1 MGNKIMQETT
11 PLVECSAF
19 HRGMS
24 VLEASLRNTE
34 DSETIISGLLKGAA
48 EFYGASRASVVEADW
63 DLGIGVITY
72 EWCKDGVP
80 AQRDMLQCLPME
92 KFPRW
97 RKALRANKPVVIS
110 DLQRLENIYPDE
122 AAFFREYGV
131 TTLLA
136 APFSKRINQGFI
148 AVDDPTRYTD
158 DPVFLFIASYAVVV
172 ELNEIKQQQS
182 LLAAT
187 KASKY
192 NPEDIH
198 INFFGGMEIISSKG
212 TLTGEDIKAD
222 QCYLLLAYLIL
233 NHKKNF
239 SVDTL
244 AEIICPYDELDSPYK
259 VVNNIV
265 YRLRRTLSVIGLD
278 KLVIGKNGTF
288 QINPNFNI
296 HTDFD
301 RFEDACIQLKTE
313 ENPDMRHSLYHSAV
327 DMYKG
332 QLSETGQGREKHGDV
347 TVLFSALSVESGAV
361 RRKGETMNIRKAVDY
376 STMFATLES
385 VMKADLPQM
394 ELYCEIGKAVCAHSE
409 KGAAVAAAEFIKE
422 QYPDMTGFSPRNVR
436 RMRDFWQLYSGT
448 PELLG
453 EALHLNWTQNVVIM
467 EAELPAEERRWYIRQ
482 ATARN
487 LSKAE
492 LLRMIEDSAYLESVL
507 DEKVDVWYNEGN
519 DEISERTQYEE
530 DPVYLSWQYL
540 PQPHGRVRD
549 EGLGKKGGTGIAIS
563 YRISGYQSG
572 GDRQPSLSSGT
583 AQAGRAWD
591 LLRRPCRTAVDKSG
605 LRRIRSPDRHGPG
618 QPPGYVPYLRRRLC
632 RQDVPPDGS
641 HRPSRQ
647 CGRPMV
653 HRGLRGD
660 LAGCAGWLPRTY
672 ERIHD
677 RTR

>member
-1 MGNKIMQETT
+1 MKDATQLHIRPARPEEAGLFYTPHPEEDKRLGTVGHVRMDFGRSGNEFWHTWWPRGPEELNSPAFKAELQQVVDTLRESVLKNRFAMERFCYEHGGKISGGWTQNYGYIVETEHYRYCLRCNPSPGDYNCYCT
-11 PLVECSAF
+11 AYDLTVQRQNMARDKPLVGRVTYANGDAQEFTDADEFLRCVQEELPYRPTTGF
-19 HRGMS
+19 RYE
-24 VLEASLRNTE
+24 VL
-34 DSETIISGLLKGAA
+34 
-48 EFYGASRASVVEADW
+48 
-63 DLGIGVITY
+63 
-72 EWCKDGVP
+72 
-80 AQRDMLQCLPME
+80 
-92 KFPRW
+92 
-97 RKALRANKPVVIS
+97 
-110 DLQRLENIYPDE
+110 
-122 AAFFREYGV
+122 
-131 TTLLA
+131 
-136 APFSKRINQGFI
+136 
-148 AVDDPTRYTD
+148 TD
-158 DPVFLFIASYAVVV
+158 DPVVR
-172 ELNEIKQQQS
+172 KQVD
-182 LLAAT
+182 
-187 KASKY
+187 
-192 NPEDIH
+192 DI
-198 INFFGGMEIISSKG
+198 
-212 TLTGEDIKAD
+212 
-222 QCYLLLAYLIL
+222 
-233 NHKKNF
+233 
-239 SVDTL
+239 
-244 AEIICPYDELDSPYK
+244 
-259 VVNNIV
+259 
-265 YRLRRTLSVIGLD
+265 
-278 KLVIGKNGTF
+278 
-288 QINPNFNI
+288 
-296 HTDFD
+296 
-301 RFEDACIQLKTE
+301 
-313 ENPDMRHSLYHSAV
+313 
-327 DMYKG
+327 
-332 QLSETGQGREKHGDV
+332 SETGHGREKHGDV

-385 VMKADLPQM
+385 IMKADLPQM
-394 ELYCEIGKAVCAHSE
+394 ELYCEIGKAVCAHLE

-422 QYPDMTGFSPRNVR
+422 QYSDMTGFSPRNVR
-436 RMRDFWQLYSGT
+436 RMRDSWQLYSGT

-660 LAGCAGWLPRTY
+660 LAGCAGWLPRTF

>member
-1 MGNKIMQETT
+1 
-11 PLVECSAF
+11 
-19 HRGMS
+19 
-24 VLEASLRNTE
+24 
-34 DSETIISGLLKGAA
+34 
-48 EFYGASRASVVEADW
+48 
-63 DLGIGVITY
+63 
-72 EWCKDGVP
+72 
-80 AQRDMLQCLPME
+80 
-92 KFPRW
+92 
-97 RKALRANKPVVIS
+97 
-110 DLQRLENIYPDE
+110 
-122 AAFFREYGV
+122 
-131 TTLLA
+131 
-136 APFSKRINQGFI
+136 
-148 AVDDPTRYTD
+148 
-158 DPVFLFIASYAVVV
+158 
-172 ELNEIKQQQS
+172 
-182 LLAAT
+182 
-187 KASKY
+187 
-192 NPEDIH
+192 
-198 INFFGGMEIISSKG
+198 
-212 TLTGEDIKAD
+212 
-222 QCYLLLAYLIL
+222 
-233 NHKKNF
+233 
-239 SVDTL
+239 
-244 AEIICPYDELDSPYK
+244 
-259 VVNNIV
+259 
-265 YRLRRTLSVIGLD
+265 
-278 KLVIGKNGTF
+278 
-288 QINPNFNI
+288 
-296 HTDFD
+296 
-301 RFEDACIQLKTE
+301 
-313 ENPDMRHSLYHSAV
+313 
-327 DMYKG
+327 
-332 QLSETGQGREKHGDV
+332 
-347 TVLFSALSVESGAV
+347 
-361 RRKGETMNIRKAVDY
+361 MNIRKAVDY

-583 AQAGRAWD
+583 TQAGGSWN
-591 LLRRPCRTAVDKSG
+591 LLQRPCGAAARQSG

-632 RQDVPPDGS
+632 RQDVPPDGP
-641 HRPSRQ
+641 HRSSRQ

-653 HRGLRGD
+653 HRGFRGN
-660 LAGCAGWLPRTY
+660 LAGCAGGVSRTFKRVNCW
-672 ERIHD
+672 EVR
-677 RTR
+677 